1 MLRVKLLI
9 YEEYA
14 LAPFSYF
21 YARNDR
27 KAVITSYFI
36 LFFYFFFFFPLIF
49 QRILTWK
56 STKTEMMSSLT
67 VPHGISFTREKLI
80 KCELSLMQEINVL

>member
-14 LAPFSYF
+14 LAPFSFF
-21 YARNDR
+21 YARSDR

-36 LFFYFFFFFPLIF
+36 FLLFFFCFSLIF
-49 QRILTWK
+49 QRILTWN